1 MSKLE
6 TNTIDT
12 VSGTTN
18 LTIGSTNSSTVTFEN
33 GAATGHC
40 YPAWSAFLNAD
51 QSVANGA
58 VTKVTMN
65 QENFDTDSAFDTST
79 NRFTVPSGKAGNY
92 FVTAQIRVGSSSDF
106 DALYIYIKKN
116 GSDFLFNAERN
127 EYRNGVSITHCV
139 PLVASDYLDVHIYNG
154 HSTSVNVQGTTGGN
168 RSTFF
173 SGFRIGA

>member
-1 MSKLE
+1 MANGILKVGEITTS
-6 TNTIDT
+6 
-12 VSGTTN
+12 SGSGN
-18 LTIGSTNSSTVTFEN
+18 ITIGSGVNT
-33 GAATGHC
+33 
-40 YPAWSAFLNAD
+40 PAWSAFLNAD

-79 NRFTVPSGKAGNY
+79 NRFTVPTGKGGNY

-106 DALYIYIKKN
+106 DSLYIYIKKN

-127 EYRNGVSITHCV
+127 EFRNGVSITHCV
-139 PLVASDYLDVHIYNG
+139 PLVAGDYLDVHIYNG

-173 SGFRIGA
+173 SGFRIGD